1 MRFVR
6 QRRPARRRLGWRS
19 RSVAAVLAG
28 ALAVG
33 GALAL
38 DLSGTLT
45 RAEGSTVDARFRLR
59 GPVTPDDVLVVG
71 VDDVTFSDLQ
81 RRWPFPRSLHGRV
94 IDRLRAAGARQVV
107 FDVQFTE
114 PTTPAQDG
122 RLYDAVA
129 RAPGTILATTEVAA
143 DGSSNVLGGDENLAA
158 VGAWAAAS
166 NVAPG
171 AGGVIRR
178 FPWSVGGLDSVAVR
192 SVESLTGRRPAADS
206 FGADGALIDYRGPPG
221 TIPTVSYSD
230 VLKGR
235 VPAGQIAGRVVV
247 VGATAPTLQDI
258 HPTPISDD
266 PMAGPEVQA
275 NAIWTALH
283 GMPLRDAPG
292 WLGIA
297 AIIVLG
303 LPGPVLSL
311 RLSAVPTA
319 LACMLAGG
327 GYAVAAAVAFD
338 RGLVLLVVAPLAAC
352 AVGMVASLVVGYLAE
367 SRARREADDENEVLE
382 RLVRERTGELRET
395 QMEVVRRLSQ
405 AAESR
410 DEETGMHIE
419 RMSRMCEALGRAV
432 GMGEAE
438 AERLRLASALHDVGK
453 IGIPDSVLLK
463 PGRLDPDE
471 LEIMR
476 SHTTLGAAILAASS
490 MPLVRL
496 AEKIV
501 LTHHE
506 HWDGRGY
513 PRGLA
518 GEEIPIAGRIAAICD
533 VFDALLSRRPYKDGW
548 PIEEA
553 TAEMARLAGSH
564 FDPELVPVFL
574 GLVPDLVRELEL
586 VSAPARPVVAGS
598 PVPG

>member
-1 MRFVR
+1 M
-6 QRRPARRRLGWRS
+6 
-19 RSVAAVLAG
+19 
-28 ALAVG
+28 LAVG

-38 DLSGTLT
+38 DLSGALT

-59 GPVTPDDVLVVG
+59 GPVTPDDVMVVG

-81 RRWPFPRSLHGRV
+81 RSWPFPRSLHGRV

-114 PTTPAQDG
+114 PTTPEQDG

-129 RAPGTILATTEVAA
+129 RAPGTILATTEVAD
-143 DGSSNVLGGDENLAA
+143 DGSTNVLGGDENLAA
-158 VGAWAAAS
+158 AGAWAAAS
-166 NVAPG
+166 TVAPG

-192 SVESLTGRRPAADS
+192 SVESLTGRRPAS
-206 FGADGALIDYRGPPG
+206 GPFGANGALIDYRGPPG

-235 VPAGQIAGRVVV
+235 VPARQIAGRIVV

-258 HPTPISDD
+258 HPTPTSDD
-266 PMAGPEVQA
+266 PMPGPEVQA

-283 GMPLRDAPG
+283 GMPLREAPG
-292 WLGIA
+292 WVGIA
-297 AIIVLG
+297 AIVVLG
-303 LPGPVLSL
+303 LLGPALSL

-319 LACMLAGG
+319 LACAVGGG
-327 GYAVAAAVAFD
+327 GYAVAAAAAFD
-338 RGLVLLVVAPLAAC
+338 RGLVLLVVTPLVAC
-352 AVGMVASLVVGYLAE
+352 VVGMVASLVVGYLAE
-367 SRARREADDENEVLE
+367 SRARRQADDENEVLE
-382 RLVRERTGELRET
+382 RLVRERTEELRET

-410 DEETGMHIE
+410 DEETGLHIE

-432 GMGEAE
+432 GMSESE

-476 SHTTLGAAILAASS
+476 SHTTVGAAILGASRL
-490 MPLVRL
+490 PLVRL
-496 AEKIV
+496 AEEVV

-506 HWDGRGY
+506 RWDGTGY

-518 GEEIPIAGRIAAICD
+518 GEQIPLSGRIAAICD
-533 VFDALLSRRPYKDGW
+533 VFDALLSSRPYKDGW
-548 PIEEA
+548 PLEEA
-553 TAEMARLAGSH
+553 TAEIARLAGSH
-564 FDPELVPVFL
+564 FDPDLIPVFL
-574 GLVPDLVRELEL
+574 GLVPGLVRELEM
-586 VSAPARPVVAGS
+586 VSAPAPQVVAG
-598 PVPG
+598 PLATR